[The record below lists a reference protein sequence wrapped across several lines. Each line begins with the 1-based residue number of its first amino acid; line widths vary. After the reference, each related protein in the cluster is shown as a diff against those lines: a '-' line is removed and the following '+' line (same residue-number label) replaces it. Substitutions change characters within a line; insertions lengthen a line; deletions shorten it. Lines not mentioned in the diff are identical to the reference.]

1 MHPRVPTGENPSF
14 HGNVH
19 FLAILATASRS
30 LTMRAA
36 EDICEVKGQLLVARG
51 HDLSADLLER
61 LKRRLLAKPLEACIR
76 VDDGVTAFDIER
88 AAVVMCQSS
97 AFLALEVG
105 SDFVRLRRLLRSVS
119 LSPFA
124 SLMLSVQRAVK
135 TESFHEAVLCSIL
148 AGTLALRDE
157 SSTLNPESAVHAG
170 LLHDI
175 GEMYLNPDNLGHV
188 SGVDTDRWTEIA
200 THPEIGMRLI
210 KQFTACP
217 AEVWQAVYEH
227 HEKLDGSGYPRW
239 LIGDALSPLGRLLS
253 LVVTVAGILKTPDNQ
268 GVRAKLAVSFVSGEF
283 DLQLVHAMLSP
294 IHGSPVAEVA
304 LPASFDETVARN
316 RARSISRCLDAAFHH
331 VENVVLPSLAVDQM
345 RVVVEFARQHITK
358 LKLSWEATGIDA
370 YFAANRRPVSSPD
383 EDEESYL
390 DLDVASR
397 ELKWRMRSLAR
408 HLGLMSRN
416 LPPPMPSM
424 LKAAISALEVESVPQ
439 EP

>member
-1 MHPRVPTGENPSF
+1 
-14 HGNVH
+14 
-19 FLAILATASRS
+19 
-30 LTMRAA
+30 
-36 EDICEVKGQLLVARG
+36 
-51 HDLSADLLER
+51 
-61 LKRRLLAKPLEACIR
+61 
-76 VDDGVTAFDIER
+76 
-88 AAVVMCQSS
+88 
-97 AFLALEVG
+97 
-105 SDFVRLRRLLRSVS
+105 
-119 LSPFA
+119 
-124 SLMLSVQRAVK
+124 
-135 TESFHEAVLCSIL
+135 
-148 AGTLALRDE
+148 
-157 SSTLNPESAVHAG
+157 
-170 LLHDI
+170 
-175 GEMYLNPDNLGHV
+175 MYLNPDNLGHV

-345 RVVVEFARQHITK
+345 RAVVEFARQHITK